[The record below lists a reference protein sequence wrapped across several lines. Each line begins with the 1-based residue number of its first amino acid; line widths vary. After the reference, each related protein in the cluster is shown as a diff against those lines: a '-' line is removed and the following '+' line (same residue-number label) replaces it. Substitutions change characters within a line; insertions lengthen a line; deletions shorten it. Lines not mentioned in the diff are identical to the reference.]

1 MVADDIADQLLAALR
16 EALTNTARHAHATA
30 VDVAAEATVT
40 RPPLRVA
47 DDGRGIDPARTRS
60 GGLANFHARAV
71 EPGGTL
77 TLTPRRPTGTVLE
90 WTVPLPADN
99 G

>member
-1 MVADDIADQLLAALR
+1 MVADDIADQLPAVLR

-30 VDVAAEATVT
+30 VDAEATAT

-47 DDGRGIDPARTRS
+47 DNGRSIDPARTRC
-60 GGLANFHARAV
+60 GGLANLHARAV